1 MIIMAVDI
9 GTVRTGIAVS
19 DEGERLAFPKAV
31 ITERNREKLIA
42 TLVQKAAEYGAEMLV
57 VGYPKNMDASEGFK
71 AKECAAAAE
80 QLHAATGLET
90 LLWDERC
97 TTVLAQDALHSNGL
111 RSKKHR
117 TVVDAV
123 AAVMIL
129 ESYLRYRQLHPV
141 IRSDT

>member
-19 DEGERLAFPKAV
+19 DAGERFAFPKAV

-42 TLVQKAAEYGAEMLV
+42 ALAAKAAEYGAGLLV

-80 QLHAATGLET
+80 QLRAATGLET

-97 TTVLAQDALHSNGL
+97 TTVLAHDAL
-111 RSKKHR
+111 RSSGMRGKKHR
-117 TVVDAV
+117 EVVDAV

-129 ESYLRYRQLHPV
+129 ENYLRYRQLHPAKD
-141 IRSDT
+141 SDT